1 VLALTALMTALSAIG
16 FSLGPALQ
24 LCADRAAAVLKEYG
38 RGSASRG
45 RWARSVLVVV
55 EVALSVILLTGAAL
69 FIVSLVRLQQ
79 VDAGFNPEHVLTMR
93 VDLPAQR
100 PAERTTAF
108 VETALERI
116 QALPGVVAAGA
127 TTALPLAEGA
137 VGRLFTIDGQPVP
150 RSFAEI
156 PVIQY
161 RQVTP
166 DYMKTLQVMVR
177 RGRPFASHDDASQ
190 PRVAIVNETL
200 ANRFFGNSDPIG
212 RRVYLGPHEAL
223 SGPAGRFPRL
233 TIVGVIRDLRHRGLE
248 VEVQPELFVP
258 YEQREEVRVR
268 GLIFSVRGASNVI
281 SAAAVRGIIHDLE
294 PTIPVSDVRTM
305 EERLQVSLSGRRFTV
320 SLLGLFA
327 SVALV
332 LAAIGI
338 YGVVTYTVGRR
349 LPEIGIRLALGARP
363 SSVVAL
369 MLRQSAALILSGVV
383 IGVVGSLALTRF
395 VQAFLFQVRATDPWI
410 HLAIIVLLACVALSA
425 AYLPARRAARIDP
438 LIALRRE

>member
-1 VLALTALMTALSAIG
+1 
-16 FSLGPALQ
+16 
-24 LCADRAAAVLKEYG
+24 
-38 RGSASRG
+38 
-45 RWARSVLVVV
+45 
-55 EVALSVILLTGAAL
+55 VILLTGAGL

-100 PAERTTAF
+100 PAERATAF

-137 VGRLFTIDGQPVP
+137 VGRLFTIDGQPAP

-156 PVIQY
+156 PVVQY

-177 RGRPFASHDDASQ
+177 RGRPFANQDDASQ

-212 RRVYLGPHEAL
+212 RRVYLGPHEAV
-223 SGPAGRFPRL
+223 SGPGGRFPRL

-248 VEVQPELFVP
+248 AEVQPELFVP

-332 LAAIGI
+332 LAAVGI

-369 MLRQSAALILSGVV
+369 MLRQSAALILSGVM

-410 HLAIIVLLACVALSA
+410 HLAIIVLLTCAALTA
-425 AYLPARRAARIDP
+425 AYVPARRAARIDP
-438 LIALRRE
+438 LVALRRE

>member
-1 VLALTALMTALSAIG
+1 
-16 FSLGPALQ
+16 
-24 LCADRAAAVLKEYG
+24 
-38 RGSASRG
+38 
-45 RWARSVLVVV
+45 
-55 EVALSVILLTGAAL
+55 
-69 FIVSLVRLQQ
+69 RLQQ

-137 VGRLFTIDGQPVP
+137 VGRLFTIDGEPAP
-150 RSFAEI
+150 RSIAEI

-177 RGRPFASHDDASQ
+177 RGRPFASQDDAGQ

-200 ANRFFGNSDPIG
+200 ANRFFGSDPIG
-212 RRVYLGPHEAL
+212 RRVYLGPHEAVA
-223 SGPAGRFPRL
+223 GPAGRFPRL

-248 VEVQPELFVP
+248 AEVQPELFVP

-332 LAAIGI
+332 LAAVGI

-383 IGVVGSLALTRF
+383 IGVGGSLALTRF
-395 VQAFLFQVRATDPWI
+395 VQTFLFQVRATDPW
-410 HLAIIVLLACVALSA
+410 
-425 AYLPARRAARIDP
+425 
-438 LIALRRE
+438 